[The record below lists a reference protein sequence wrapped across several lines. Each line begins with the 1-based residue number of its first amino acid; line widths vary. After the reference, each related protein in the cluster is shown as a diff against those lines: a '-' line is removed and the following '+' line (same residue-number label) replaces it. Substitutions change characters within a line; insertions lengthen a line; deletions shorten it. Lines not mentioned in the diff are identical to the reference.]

1 MGRKGMLKAGLST
14 LLAATIIF
22 TTAPAA
28 GVSSVAQADEKSR
41 RASEEVASLENGY
54 YLTVYSTE
62 TDFYEKADNLE
73 QETRSVY
80 MAASRD
86 GKEFEVLN
94 NGGGVIFS
102 KNTKGTLDRKSVV

>member
-41 RASEEVASLENGY
+41 RASEEVE
-54 YLTVYSTE
+54 
-62 TDFYEKADNLE
+62 
-73 QETRSVY
+73 
-80 MAASRD
+80 
-86 GKEFEVLN
+86 
-94 NGGGVIFS
+94 
-102 KNTKGTLDRKSVV
+102 